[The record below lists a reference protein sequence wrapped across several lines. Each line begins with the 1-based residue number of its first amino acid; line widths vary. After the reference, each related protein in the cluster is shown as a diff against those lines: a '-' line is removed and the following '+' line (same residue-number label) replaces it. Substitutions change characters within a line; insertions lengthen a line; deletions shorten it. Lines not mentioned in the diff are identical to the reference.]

1 VVDDEAIIPEV
12 TKATLEIYN
21 YRVITANDGIEAIAI
36 YAQQPQAIAVVLM
49 DLIMP
54 EMDGLTAMRALKKI
68 NPHVKL
74 IVTSGLAT
82 KENVTTAESISIESS
97 LVKPYT
103 AEKLLFNLNKTIL
116 AQSGLPKNQ

>member
-1 VVDDEAIIPEV
+1 DDEVPIREI
-12 TKATLEIYN
+12 TKATLENYN
-21 YRVITANDGIEAIAI
+21 YRVITASDGIEAIAI

-68 NPHVKL
+68 NPNVKL

-82 KENVTTAESISIESS
+82 KENVTTAESIGIQSF

-103 AEKLLFNLNKTIL
+103 AEKLLFNLNKAI
-116 AQSGLPKNQ
+116 AA